1 MVVEW
6 KGNLRLEAKN
16 EKGLTVNF
24 DAPTF
29 GSVNVIMCL
38 NRADNY
44 RSLDRFA

>member
-24 DAPTF
+24 DAPKEH
-29 GSVNVIMCL
+29 GEKKQVIA
-38 NRADNY
+38 NGERV
-44 RSLDRFA
+44 SESK